1 MPEIDVILRKLEKRL
16 GVAFS
21 DKAVLEQ
28 ALTHRSIQG
37 QAEASSETNERL
49 EFLGDAVL
57 GLVIGD
63 HLYQKF
69 PDLTEGELTKMKAV
83 IVSEVS
89 LSETARKLG
98 IGQFLLVA
106 KGEDASGGRD
116 RPSILADAMEAIIG
130 AVYVDQ
136 GQEAA
141 REFTVRILGDTMRSV
156 HEKEYHKDYKTL
168 LQEVLQERHKTPPLY
183 NLADASGPD
192 HEKTFVVEARFND
205 KILGVGT
212 GKSKK
217 EAEQSAAKEA
227 LENLPDF

>member
-1 MPEIDVILRKLEKRL
+1 MPEIDLILRKLEKRL

-98 IGQFLLVA
+98 LGQFLLVA

-217 EAEQSAAKEA
+217 EAEQSAAKQA

>member
-16 GVAFS
+16 GVTFS

-37 QAEASSETNERL
+37 QSEASSETNERL

-98 IGQFLLVA
+98 LGQFLLVA

-156 HEKEYHKDYKTL
+156 HQEEYHKDYKTL

-227 LENLPDF
+227 LENLPEF